1 MTTVPDANV
10 FNIAVEGT
18 FDDCQRIMKTIFSD
32 LEFKDRYSLGTV
44 NSINWAR
51 VLAQIV
57 YFFFAAFRVMRLTGA
72 KTVQF
77 SIPTGNFGDIFAGYM
92 AARMGL
98 PISRLVLATNE
109 NDILSR
115 FFNTGVYSSDAVHA
129 TISPSMD
136 IQVASNFERYLYYRL
151 GADPVVLSRV
161 MKQFEADKKITVP
174 PLANGKI
181 DNLICAGSGNT
192 AQTLATIQEFQTRYG
207 YLLDPHT
214 AVGVHV
220 AKPYVTPDSPMICL
234 ATAHPAKFSQAI
246 QDATGSDLAHHPI
259 LEALRHLP
267 TRCAIL
273 PASEGEI
280 RKHMEKNICT

>member
-1 MTTVPDANV
+1 
-10 FNIAVEGT
+10 
-18 FDDCQRIMKTIFSD
+18 
-32 LEFKDRYSLGTV
+32 
-44 NSINWAR
+44 
-51 VLAQIV
+51 
-57 YFFFAAFRVMRLTGA
+57 
-72 KTVQF
+72 
-77 SIPTGNFGDIFAGYM
+77 
-92 AARMGL
+92 
-98 PISRLVLATNE
+98 
-109 NDILSR
+109 
-115 FFNTGVYSSDAVHA
+115 
-129 TISPSMD
+129 MD

-161 MKQFEADKKITVP
+161 MKQFESDKKITVP